1 MLFQPPL
8 QQAVLLRRYKRFLAD
23 IRLPCGEEVTIH
35 CANTGSMRN
44 CIAQE
49 QPCWYSTSNNPK
61 RKYSRSW
68 EIATTPEGDLAG
80 INTARANN
88 LVVEAIENG
97 TIKELQGYE
106 QLRTEVRYGEERS
119 RIDILLEQ
127 PGLPGCYVEVKSVTL
142 REDADG
148 CVNRGLFPDSV
159 SVRASKHVRELM
171 AMKAAGHRAVLVFCV
186 QHSGIKTVS
195 PADDLDPKY
204 GEILRQG
211 VAAGVEVLAYGAD
224 ISAEGI
230 SLVRALPVVFD

>member
-8 QQAVLLRRYKRFLAD
+8 QKALLLRRYKRFLAD
-23 IRLPCGEEVTIH
+23 IRLPCGEEVTVH

-44 CIAQE
+44 CIAE
-49 QPCWYSTSNNPK
+49 QQACWYSTSSNPK

-68 EIATTPEGDLAG
+68 EIATTPDGDLAG
-80 INTARANN
+80 INTARANA

-97 TIKELQGYE
+97 TIKELQGFDA
-106 QLRTEVRYGEERS
+106 LRTEVRYGEEKS

-127 PGLPGCYVEVKSVTL
+127 QGSANCYVEVKSVTL
-142 REDADG
+142 REDSAT

-159 SVRASKHVRELM
+159 SARASKHVRELM

-186 QHSGIKTVS
+186 QNSGIKSVS
-195 PADDLDPKY
+195 PADELDPKY
-204 GEILRQG
+204 GELLRQG

-224 ISAEGI
+224 IDAKGI
-230 SLVRALPVVFD
+230 ALVRPLPVIFD

>member
-23 IRLPCGEEVTIH
+23 IRLPSGEEVTIH

-44 CIAQE
+44 CIAPG

-68 EIATTPEGDLAG
+68 EIAITPDGDLAG
-80 INTARANN
+80 INTARANM

-97 TIKELQGYE
+97 TLKELQGYE

-119 RIDILLEQ
+119 RIDVLLEQ
-127 PGLPGCYVEVKSVTL
+127 PGLPSCYVEVKSVTL
-142 REDADG
+142 REDTDRCA
-148 CVNRGLFPDSV
+148 NRGLFPDSV
-159 SVRASKHVRELM
+159 SARASKHVRELM
-171 AMKAAGHRAVLVFCV
+171 AMKAAGHRAVLVFCI

-204 GEILRQG
+204 GELLRQG
-211 VAAGVEVLAYGAD
+211 VAAGVEVLAYQAD
-224 ISAEGI
+224 ISAAGI
-230 SLVRALPVVFD
+230 SLERSVPVVLD

>member
-44 CIAQE
+44 CIAEE
-49 QPCWYSTSNNPK
+49 QACWYSTSSNPK

-68 EIATTPEGDLAG
+68 EIATTPDGDLAG
-80 INTARANN
+80 INTARANT

-106 QLRTEVRYGEERS
+106 ALRTEVRYGEERS
-119 RIDILLEQ
+119 RIDVLLEQ
-127 PGLPGCYVEVKSVTL
+127 PGLPSCYVEVKSVTL
-142 REDADG
+142 REDAAN
-148 CVNRGLFPDSV
+148 CSNRGLFPDSV

-171 AMKAAGHRAVLVFCV
+171 VMKAAGHRAVLVFCV
-186 QHSGIKTVS
+186 QHSGISSVA
-195 PADDLDPKY
+195 PADELDPKY
-204 GEILRQG
+204 GEVLRQG